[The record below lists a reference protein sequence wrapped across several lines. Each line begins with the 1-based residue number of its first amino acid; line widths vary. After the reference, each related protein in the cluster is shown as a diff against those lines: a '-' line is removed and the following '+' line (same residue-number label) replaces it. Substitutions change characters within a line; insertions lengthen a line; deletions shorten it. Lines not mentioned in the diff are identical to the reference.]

1 MHSLVSNVVSAV
13 LGNYHAAM
21 PRNIQPLS
29 LLLKQSF
36 IAHNNMYLLLVAIGI
51 QYLGCVSTCMALKV
65 IEIPWLQKARN
76 NVKRENLKLPR
87 WYFKNDSLSSCGV
100 GVQSSVRSMD
110 GWRLCWQRQSMVFHP
125 GVSVSA
131 SRHSKYACHHAL
143 VSIK

>member
-51 QYLGCVSTCMALKV
+51 QYLGRVSTCMALKFRDF
-65 IEIPWLQKARN
+65 K
-76 NVKRENLKLPR
+76 KRETTL
-87 WYFKNDSLSSCGV
+87 
-100 GVQSSVRSMD
+100 SVRISN
-110 GWRLCWQRQSMVFHP
+110 
-125 GVSVSA
+125 
-131 SRHSKYACHHAL
+131 SRGGISRTTL
-143 VSIK
+143 